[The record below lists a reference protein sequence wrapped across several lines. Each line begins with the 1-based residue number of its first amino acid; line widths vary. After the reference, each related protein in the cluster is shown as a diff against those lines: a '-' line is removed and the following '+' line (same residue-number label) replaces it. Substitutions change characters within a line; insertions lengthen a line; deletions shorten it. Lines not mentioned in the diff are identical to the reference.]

1 MICNPEKRK
10 DIFGLKKE
18 EKEIFIKLVEKMKDI
33 MNLRNK
39 DEVVECLVNTCTD
52 KNNLK
57 KAISFDQYI
66 DIFIKIIDEM
76 CNNFTKYKESMD
88 DEIKEG
94 KKETINNIYDIF
106 FIILDLFEIIF
117 NQSIEGFE
125 SINKL
130 YLPVINEVYQ
140 QMEIQS
146 INYIINKLLFYILFI
161 LGDEDQDI
169 FEKIEEKIIKVI
181 KLSCDISYN
190 NPVNNV
196 SNDYL
201 NQICIN
207 ELMEV
212 CRYKTNE

>member
-1 MICNPEKRK
+1 
-10 DIFGLKKE
+10 
-18 EKEIFIKLVEKMKDI
+18 

-169 FEKIEEKIIKVI
+169 LKK
-181 KLSCDISYN
+181 
-190 NPVNNV
+190 
-196 SNDYL
+196 
-201 NQICIN
+201 
-207 ELMEV
+207 
-212 CRYKTNE
+212 